1 MNINKYIDMCKSA
14 TMPEGI
20 KVSGNTIIEA
30 KLKYDSER
38 VLAIPE
44 GIEEIADKAF
54 FGTTGKLIIFPTS
67 LKKIG
72 RSAIGE
78 FNHIII
84 LSKGFSCSGSILATN
99 VSTRYITAHSEGE
112 YKTIFAPTDLSVP
125 RRGRVKSSIKISKKE
140 GLTVDLE
147 KYMAVDKMGFSDKFM
162 RAFYATRYFGAD
174 AHEDIRK
181 CLKYGVDYAFK
192 NSEID
197 IDDFKALND
206 MGDITKNN
214 ITYLKKY
221 ALAYDRDD
229 IYDYLCSVKP
239 KT

>member
-1 MNINKYIDMCKSA
+1 MDINKCIEMCKNA

-30 KLKYDSER
+30 KLKHDSKR

-54 FGTTGKLIIFPTS
+54 NTTGKIIILPTS
-67 LKKIG
+67 IKKIG

-84 LSKGFSCSGSILATN
+84 LSKSFSCSGSILATN

-112 YKTIFAPTDLSVP
+112 YKTIFVPTNISVP
-125 RRGRVKSSIKISKKE
+125 RRGRAKSSIKISKKE

-147 KYMAVDKMGFSDKFM
+147 KYMAVDQMGLSDKFM
-162 RAFYATRYFGAD
+162 RAFYATRYFDAD
-174 AHEDIRK
+174 AHEDIRR

-206 MGDITKNN
+206 MGDITKTN

-221 ALAYDRDD
+221 ALAYEQDD